1 MKKLLGKLATGRAIG
16 LMIGHRELVLS
27 QVAFTPIGPLEMG
40 RRTEPIEGDTIDVVI
55 PRILA
60 PVLES
65 EAWKNAP
72 IAIGLPVL
80 SVFFSTRPIKSIN
93 LDAAP
98 QILLHEVLRSS
109 NLVIDDM
116 DVDMIKSQPGK
127 LPVASIIATRKKY
140 LAPILHGLE
149 KCGVRPSQVEPA
161 PFALLRA
168 AIRRHRTDRG
178 TKSSLRIFLGAES
191 GLAMLTAQDQPL
203 AWRYFEMLEGE
214 EATAV
219 VSSVRS
225 LRTLSRYYG
234 VDTPPDLVWV
244 HGRPELLHLDDT
256 PQWRETH
263 LRMQRFD
270 GPGFNAADTAFGLA
284 MGCHAEAKGLNLA
297 RSMRPRDS
305 LLRLLPL
312 GQIGLLVVTMAM
324 ATVFLQSGQ
333 DELKRNLYAVQTA
346 LINHKW
352 MKNHSVADL
361 EKEKASQ
368 TIRAKAIQQYLG
380 TRIFWTDCLREIST
394 PLPSTMT
401 VSTVSGHCKLGDT
414 KRDMTNDRLLALN
427 MHAPITGNG
436 VVPAEIDTY
445 LAAMRSSQVIRKA
458 LPQIKLSALRWGTNG
473 RTYRPFVAFTVTCQ
487 AETKKKPKA
496 KVGKS

>member
-27 QVAFTPIGPLEMG
+27 QVAFTPLGPLEMG
-40 RRTEPIEGDTIDVVI
+40 RQAEPMLGDSIDVVI

-60 PVLES
+60 PVLENES
-65 EAWKNAP
+65 WKNAP

-80 SVFFSTRPIKSIN
+80 SVFFSTRPIKSMN

-127 LPVASIIATRKKY
+127 VPVASIIATRRKY
-140 LAPILHGLE
+140 LAPILQGLE
-149 KCGVRPSQVEPA
+149 KCGVTPSQVEPA

-203 AWRYFEMLEGE
+203 AWRYFEMPAGE

-219 VSSVRS
+219 VSSIRS
-225 LRTLSRYYG
+225 LRALSRYYG
-234 VDTPPDLVWV
+234 VDTPPDVVWV

-312 GQIGLLVVTMAM
+312 GQIGVQVATMAM
-324 ATVFLQSGQ
+324 ATVFLQRGQ
-333 DELKRNLYAVQTA
+333 NELERNVYAVKTA
-346 LINHKW
+346 LAHHQWIKGR
-352 MKNHSVADL
+352 SIADL

-368 TIRAKAIQQYLG
+368 TVRSKAIHQYLG
-380 TRIFWTDCLREIST
+380 TRIFWTDCLREVAT

-401 VSTVSGHCKLGDT
+401 VSTVKGHCKLGDA
-414 KRDMTNDRLLALN
+414 KHDMTHDRLLALS
-427 MHAPITGNG
+427 MRAPITGDG

-445 LAAMRSSQVIRKA
+445 LAAMRSSQLIRKG
-458 LPQIKLSALRWGTNG
+458 LPQIKLSALRWGTDT

-487 AETKKKPKA
+487 AEAKKKPKA
-496 KVGKS
+496 KESKT